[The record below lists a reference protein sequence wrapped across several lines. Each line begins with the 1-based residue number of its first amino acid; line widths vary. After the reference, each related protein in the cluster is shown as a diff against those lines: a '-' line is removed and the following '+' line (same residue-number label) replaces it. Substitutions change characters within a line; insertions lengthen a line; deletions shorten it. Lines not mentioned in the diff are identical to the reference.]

1 VAELVHEGRKQ
12 LLHVNYWVHK
22 GRKQLLHVSYWV
34 HKGRKQLLHV
44 NWVTYWVWRGP

>member
-1 VAELVHEGRKQ
+1 MLVAELVHE
-12 LLHVNYWVHK
+12 